1 MNATLAVII
10 PNYNK
15 EKYIEKCLESVL
27 RQTLQPNQI
36 IIVDDCSSDGSRDII
51 RTLAKQNQRIVPVFL
66 KVNKGVSNAR
76 NVGVEYANTEYIT
89 FLDSD
94 DCYYNP
100 KKLENEMMILS
111 DKGDMALAYSKT
123 VKVNES
129 GEVINTGLA
138 DWRYQS
144 GAVSKALIA
153 NYKGFSTLP
162 RDYTMTRAVFL
173 RYGGYDTNRALY
185 EDFELSLRLA
195 CAGVSFWYTGAM
207 GTSYRAVS
215 GGLSDKKKDILKK
228 EFLGLR
234 MQYWKRYPTLIGK
247 MQIVILSFSQF
258 IRRIFE
264 YAARHIGVN
273 VDIK

>member
-1 MNATLAVII
+1 MDATLAVII

-15 EKYIEKCLESVL
+15 ERYIEKCLKSVL
-27 RQTLQPNQI
+27 KQTLQPNQI

-51 RTLAKQNQRIVPVFL
+51 RTLAEQNQRIVPVFL
-66 KVNKGVSNAR
+66 KENRGVSNAR
-76 NVGVEYANTEYIT
+76 NVGVEYANTKYIT

-94 DCYYNP
+94 DFYFNP
-100 KKLENEMMILS
+100 NKLENEMMILS

-129 GEVINTGLA
+129 GEIINTGLA
-138 DWRYQS
+138 DWRYLS

-162 RDYTMTRAVFL
+162 RDYTMTRSVFL
-173 RYGGYDTNRALY
+173 RYGGYEPNRALY
-185 EDFELSLRLA
+185 EDFELSLKLA
-195 CAGVSFWYTGAM
+195 CAGVSFWYTGEM

-215 GGLSDKKKDILKK
+215 GGLSDKKKDTLKK

-234 MQYWKRYPTLIGK
+234 AQYWKRYPTLIGK
-247 MQIVILSFSQF
+247 MQIVILSILQF
-258 IRRIFE
+258 IRRLSE
-264 YAARHIGVN
+264 YIARHIGIK